1 MKLLTSILYRFYIRS
16 KSDPRVF
23 WKVESGGN
31 IHASQSDRTRFRMS
45 IIDKKNDGT
54 VMISSDPISISL
66 VSDENAVIACDQ
78 EGGLF
83 ISRYRMNLTFGD
95 LKKILAPTNLRREYN
110 RITRNVDGGEEWEL
124 VA

>member
-1 MKLLTSILYRFYIRS
+1 
-16 KSDPRVF
+16 
-23 WKVESGGN
+23 
-31 IHASQSDRTRFRMS
+31 
-45 IIDKKNDGT
+45 
-54 VMISSDPISISL
+54 MISSDPISISL